1 MKILI
6 LPGKDA
12 AVSRAVDVLAAT
24 LDARPDATLGL
35 ATGGTMVPLYAEMV
49 ARHRAGQLSLA
60 HATTFNLDEYVG
72 LTPDHPGSYHRYMA
86 EVLFDQTDIR
96 PGHWHLP
103 RGDAPDPR
111 AEAMAYEARIARAGG
126 IDLQVLGLGQNG
138 HIAFNEPTSSLGSR
152 TRIKTLT
159 DDTRRANRP
168 YFDREEDMPR
178 YAITMGIATILEA
191 RSIVL
196 LATGASKAEA
206 VAAMVEG
213 PLGAICPASALQLH
227 PRATIVLDA
236 EAAGSLRLTDYY
248 LHVHPDGQ
256 ESDYS

>member
-1 MKILI
+1 MKVLI
-6 LPGKDA
+6 LPDTA
-12 AVSRAVDVLAAT
+12 TAVSRVADILAQT
-24 LDARPDATLGL
+24 LDAGRGCTMGL
-35 ATGGTMVPLYAEMV
+35 ATGGTMVPLYAEIV

-60 HATTFNLDEYVG
+60 QVTTFNLDEYVG
-72 LTPDHPGSYHRYMA
+72 LAPDHPGSYHRYMA
-86 EVLFDQTDIR
+86 EVLFDHTDIR
-96 PGHWHLP
+96 PGHAHLP

-111 AEAMAYEARIARAGG
+111 AEAMAYEARIAREGG

-168 YFDREEDMPR
+168 NFDREEDMPR

-191 RSIVL
+191 RAIVL
-196 LATGASKAEA
+196 LATGASKADA

-213 PLGAICPASALQLH
+213 PVSALCPASALQLH
-227 PRATIVLDA
+227 PKATIVLDA
-236 EAAGSLRLTDYY
+236 KAASALRLTNYY
-248 LHVHPDGQ
+248 HHVHPDGQ